1 LCTESNG
8 DSYEDSDT
16 CTQLEKGLIL
26 TGNNFGNAF
35 HEMYAFHEMSGQIPR
50 FWPLRI
56 SCFGTENQTADPVF
70 LTGPGIALIARLL
83 NAPSI
88 GILQVAIIVI
98 VLDLKVDY
106 I

>member
-1 LCTESNG
+1 M
-8 DSYEDSDT
+8 
-16 CTQLEKGLIL
+16 L
-26 TGNNFGNAF
+26 TGNNFGN
-35 HEMYAFHEMSGQIPR
+35 AFHEMSGQIPR